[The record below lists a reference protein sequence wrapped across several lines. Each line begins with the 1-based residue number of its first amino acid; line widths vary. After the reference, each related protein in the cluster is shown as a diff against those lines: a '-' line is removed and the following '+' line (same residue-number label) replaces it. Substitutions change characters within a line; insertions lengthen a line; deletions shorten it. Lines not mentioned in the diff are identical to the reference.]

1 MKKISSLGELNQAV
15 EGKIAKD
22 VVSIMRV
29 SEALLYNM
37 LNNVIQ
43 ERVYSVYDPIKY
55 ERTYKL
61 KNAIT
66 QDIGYEKSDNFGKSR
81 IVSRVYIDERK
92 MNYKNKAIRVPRRI
106 DDDRVRR
113 RGDRWTGSIQSSH
126 FMSSAYAEYIGIA
139 TKVEKDLLS
148 RGYVRK

>member
-15 EGKIAKD
+15 EGKITKD

-66 QDIGYEKSDNFGKSR
+66 QDIGFEKSDNFGKSR

-113 RGDRWTGSIQSSH
+113 R
-126 FMSSAYAEYIGIA
+126 
-139 TKVEKDLLS
+139 
-148 RGYVRK
+148 

>member
-1 MKKISSLGELNQAV
+1 MKKINNLSELNQIV
-15 EGKIAKD
+15 EGKITKD
-22 VVSIMRV
+22 VVSLMRV

-43 ERVYSVYDPIKY
+43 ERVYSAYDPVQYK
-55 ERTYKL
+55 RTYKL

-66 QDIGYEKSDNFGKSR
+66 NDIGYEESGNFGKSR

-92 MNYKNKAIRVPRRI
+92 MDYKNKATRVPRRL

-139 TKVEKDLLS
+139 TKLEKDLLS
-148 RGYVRK
+148 RGYVKK